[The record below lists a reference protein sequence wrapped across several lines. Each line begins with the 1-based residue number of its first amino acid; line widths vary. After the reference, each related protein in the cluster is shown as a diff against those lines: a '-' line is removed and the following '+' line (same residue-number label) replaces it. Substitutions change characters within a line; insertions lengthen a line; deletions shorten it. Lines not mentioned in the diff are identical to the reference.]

1 MTAALSCIAIGAA
14 LGFIAARLLRT
25 VRNTAADSAQG
36 DAWRREYDNE
46 RQRHYTP
53 IAQMQRREAAAA
65 ANLVQLSAALQ
76 QAAAE
81 RGAAHVASV
90 PPAMKFWVN

>member
-1 MTAALSCIAIGAA
+1 MTEALCIIAGFA
-14 LGFIAARLLRT
+14 LGFAASTLLALRNLRRMRNARDAARAQ
-25 VRNTAADSAQG
+25 AAQQERAVT
-36 DAWRREYDNE
+36 RMRE
-46 RQRHYTP
+46 
-53 IAQMQRREAAAA
+53 REAVAA

>member
-1 MTAALSCIAIGAA
+1 MTSILLYTAVGFLCGFAASTLWA
-14 LGFIAARLLRT
+14 LRNMRLMR
-25 VRNTAADSAQG
+25 AQ
-36 DAWRREYDNE
+36 
-46 RQRHYTP
+46 
-53 IAQMQRREAAAA
+53 REAARQHAVQQVRAVAWMQQREAVAA